1 MVPWSHQS
9 GIGKLLIAFLA
20 MATFESDKT
29 VPISKP
35 IPGPP
40 NLRHYP
46 ACQLVA
52 WRPEGIL
59 DDGLLDNIAE
69 WLFAIEKA
77 SLPFKRF
84 VDFSGLT
91 VVSIRTR
98 HLFEFARKRAEQF
111 AGIAPVR
118 TALYCDDWVGFG
130 IAKLY
135 ESLMENTPI
144 EARVF
149 QRLPSAAE
157 WLDVPLSVLQQGDSP
172 VAGS

>member
-1 MVPWSHQS
+1 MVAPIRHCQA
-9 GIGKLLIAFLA
+9 IDALLA

-29 VPISKP
+29 APISKP

-40 NLRHYP
+40 DLRHYP
-46 ACQLVA
+46 AYQLVA
-52 WRPEGIL
+52 WRPQGVL
-59 DDGLLDNIAE
+59 DDKLLEDIAE

-98 HLFEFARKRAEQF
+98 HLFEFARQRAEQF

-144 EARVF
+144 EVRVF
-149 QRLPSAAE
+149 QNLLNAAE
-157 WLDVPLSVLQQGDSP
+157 WLGVSVNVLSPHDSS
-172 VAGS
+172 AAAS

>member
-1 MVPWSHQS
+1 MGAPGRHWQAVN
-9 GIGKLLIAFLA
+9 AFPA
-20 MATFESDKT
+20 MAMSESDKT

-40 NLRHYP
+40 DLRHYS
-46 ACQLVA
+46 AYQLVA
-52 WRPEGIL
+52 WRPQGVL
-59 DDGLLDNIAE
+59 DDKLLEDIAE

-144 EARVF
+144 EVRVF
-149 QRLPSAAE
+149 QNL
-157 WLDVPLSVLQQGDSP
+157 LSGVTWIP
-172 VAGS
+172 IVAITNVNAVG